1 LTGFNLPV
9 APEKAKKSDAIQNVY
24 VIAGK
29 DTSLVNAECDRLLDR
44 LIVPAD
50 KATGL
55 LNADADSVTA
65 AEIMDELR
73 TLPFLTGR
81 RIVVLKNADKFISN
95 NRELLETYF
104 DSPSPTGVLVLT
116 LSNFD
121 SRTRLAK
128 KLSQIGQFISVSQ
141 PSAAQLPAR
150 LRQYAL
156 EAHTKTLQGQASEL
170 LIELVGDEL
179 VRLYSEID
187 KLAVYVGQRKTITAE
202 DVNCLVGHN
211 RLFDA
216 FDVINSLIARDTARA
231 VDQLRRLF
239 SQDRDAQY
247 SFIGALAYHL
257 RRMFTAKVMQQKGWS
272 DWDIAKS
279 LRIWYHAD
287 ELFEQLRKTSLI
299 EIGTLIQRLARAD
312 YEIKTGRATPRTVIE
327 QLMVSMAAT

>member
-1 LTGFNLPV
+1 V
-9 APEKAKKSDAIQNVY
+9 ATVKAKKSDAIQNIY

-44 LIVPAD
+44 LIKPAER
-50 KATGL
+50 ATGL
-55 LNADADSVTA
+55 LNTDADGVTA
-65 AEIMDELR
+65 AEVMDELR

-95 NRELLETYF
+95 NRELIETYF
-104 DSPSPTGVLVLT
+104 DSPSPTGVLVMT
-116 LSNFD
+116 VENFD

-128 KLSQIGQFISVSQ
+128 KLPQVGQLISVSQ
-141 PSAAQLPAR
+141 PSAAQLPSR
-150 LRQYAL
+150 LRQYAH
-156 EAHTKTLQGQASEL
+156 EAHTKTLQAQASEL

-187 KLAVYVGQRKTITAE
+187 KLAVYVGQRKTITAD
-202 DVNCLVGHN
+202 DVSCLVGHN

-216 FDVINSLIARDTARA
+216 FDVINCLIAQDTAGA

-239 SQDRDAQY
+239 SQDKDAQY

-257 RRMFTAKVMQQKGWS
+257 RRMFTAKVMLQRGRAE
-272 DWDIAKS
+272 WDIAKS
-279 LRIWYHAD
+279 LRIWYRTD

-299 EIGTLIQRLARAD
+299 EIGALIQRLARAD

-327 QLMVSMAAT
+327 QFIMAMATA

>member
-1 LTGFNLPV
+1 V
-9 APEKAKKSDAIQNVY
+9 ATEKTKKSFTIKNIY

-29 DTSLVNAECDRLLDR
+29 DTSLVNAECDRLLDK
-44 LIVPAD
+44 LIAPAER
-50 KATGL
+50 ATGL

-65 AEIMDELR
+65 AEITDELR
-73 TLPFLTGR
+73 TLPFLTVR
-81 RIVVLKNADKFISN
+81 RIVVLKDADKFISN

-104 DSPSPTGVLVLT
+104 DSPSATGVLVMT
-116 LSNFD
+116 VSSFD

-128 KLSQIGQFISVSQ
+128 KLPKVGQLISVSQ

-156 EAHTKTLQGQASEL
+156 EAHTKTLQDRASDL

-187 KLAVYVGQRKTITAE
+187 KLAVYVGQRKTITAD

-216 FDVINSLIARDTARA
+216 FDVINCLIAQDAAGA

-257 RRMFTAKVMQQKGWS
+257 RRMFAAKVMLQKGRAE
-272 DWDIAKS
+272 WDIAKN
-279 LRIWYHAD
+279 LRIWYRLE
-287 ELFEQLRKTSLI
+287 ELFEQLRETSLI
-299 EIGTLIQRLARAD
+299 EIGAMIQRLARAD
-312 YEIKTGRATPRTVIE
+312 YEIKTGRATPKAVIE
-327 QLMVSMAAT
+327 QLIMTMATA

>member
-1 LTGFNLPV
+1 VTPV
-9 APEKAKKSDAIQNVY
+9 KTKKSETIQNIY

-29 DTSLVNAECDRLLDR
+29 EASLVNAECDKLLDK
-44 LIVPAD
+44 LIAPAER
-50 KATGL
+50 ATGL
-55 LNADADSVTA
+55 LNVDADTVTA

-95 NRELLETYF
+95 NRDLLETYF
-104 DSPSPTGVLVLT
+104 ESPSPTGVLVMT
-116 LSNFD
+116 VSNFD

-128 KLSQIGQFISVSQ
+128 KLPQVGRLISVSQ

-150 LRQYAL
+150 LQQYAH
-156 EAHTKTLQGQASEL
+156 EAHTKTLQAQASEL

-179 VRLYSEID
+179 IRLYSEID
-187 KLAVYVGQRKTITAE
+187 KLAVYVDQRKTITAD

-216 FDVINSLIARDTARA
+216 FDVINSLIARDTAGA

-257 RRMFTAKVMQQKGWS
+257 RRMFTAKVMLQKGR
-272 DWDIAKS
+272 DEWDIAKS
-279 LRIWYHAD
+279 LRIWYRVD

-299 EIGTLIQRLARAD
+299 KIGAMIQRLARAD

-327 QLMVSMAAT
+327 QLIMTMTMA